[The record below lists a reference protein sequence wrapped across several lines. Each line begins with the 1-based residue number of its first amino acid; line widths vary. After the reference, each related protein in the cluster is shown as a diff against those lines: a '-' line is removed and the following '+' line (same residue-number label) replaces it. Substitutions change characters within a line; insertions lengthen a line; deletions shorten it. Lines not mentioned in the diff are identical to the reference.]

1 MTAPTTDST
10 RKPCCCHSAGGHRAC
25 LPQWNGRGRTRPQAC
40 QWTEHEGPCP
50 TCRARRWESTAVL
63 EAPLSSPGPA
73 GCAHGRAR
81 SWADMRGQDRSGCGQ
96 GDKRGVRGPGL
107 PQEGL
112 CVCAPPCLPLS
123 LPHALP
129 KELPAPPP
137 RGGTYRLPHP
147 LGGGAYRLPLPPR
160 GGAYYCPAHREVGP
174 TAAPG
179 SGPGPPPPRL
189 GEDSAP
195 AGALSPQVSP
205 ELPPAKAPWGSPTS
219 RPAPTWLM
227 CQAHGYGVRGASATI

>member
-1 MTAPTTDST
+1 MGSRGCEALLT
-10 RKPCCCHSAGGHRAC
+10 
-25 LPQWNGRGRTRPQAC
+25 GRLRLLCRTRPQAC

-195 AGALSPQVSP
+195 AGALSPQVRAVRVDQ
-205 ELPPAKAPWGSPTS
+205 PAGPHLASGGRARPVDQPAGAHLASGHKAPRTTAKSPLWDG
-219 RPAPTWLM
+219 RL
-227 CQAHGYGVRGASATI
+227 